1 MLAHVRHLASDAS
14 GQVSDRALA
23 AIGEELEDAQP
34 FRVRQG
40 TGDNRG
46 AVMSCL
52 GGKGSGHHWVTVSV
66 FAQSRKYP
74 GATASPVLAFAS
86 HAFVVTGRGEHAYRG
101 TTKQCDMRP
110 CSLRQPSDEA
120 WIRYC
125 DTRGVVEGRDPSRM
139 TVHLICPW
147 CNDEVAFEVDRDS
160 DELLC
165 SACGTSFDF
174 APDPAVTYALLYEA
188 A

>member
-1 MLAHVRHLASDAS
+1 LEGADQVQDAAIGYAVQDGAAVTAAGDDAGSAEDSEVLAHVRDLAPDVPR
-14 GQVSDRALA
+14 QVPDRALA

-34 FRVRQG
+34 LRVRQG
-40 TGDNRG
+40 TGHRRG
-46 AVMSCL
+46 AVALCL
-52 GGKGSGHHWVTVSV
+52 GRESGGHHESDGISICAIT
-66 FAQSRKYP
+66 Q
-74 GATASPVLAFAS
+74 
-86 HAFVVTGRGEHAYRG
+86 VV
-101 TTKQCDMRP
+101 CDR
-110 CSLRQPSDEA
+110 
-120 WIRYC
+120 
-125 DTRGVVEGRDPSRM
+125 RGVAGRADTPGM

-147 CNDEVAFEVDRDS
+147 CEDEVAFEVDRDS